1 MHSEPTDYTALLDMD
16 ANSDIT
22 TSTLTGE
29 CQFRLLINTLKNH
42 NNWFDWASK
51 NIHACKKEKDLFV
64 VCGCATAKRQVG
76 KLVTWRSGHYEGKR
90 RRSGADEEIT
100 TLFLTGL
107 KLGRRIDRPSANSL
121 LELAHDNAHD
131 YRMVRELI
139 SHLDL
144 VIIKSRLV
152 A

>member
-1 MHSEPTDYTALLDMD
+1 MD

-22 TSTLTGE
+22 TNTLTGE

-51 NIHACKKEKDLFV
+51 NVYACEKEKDLFV
-64 VCGCATAKRQVG
+64 VCGCATAKTQVG
-76 KLVTWRSGHYEGKR
+76 KLVIWRSGHYEGDR
-90 RRSGADEEIT
+90 RRSGADEEIP

-107 KLGRRIDRPSANSL
+107 KLRRRIDRPANSL
-121 LELAHDNAHD
+121 LKLSHHDNGHD

>member
-1 MHSEPTDYTALLDMD
+1 MD

-22 TSTLTGE
+22 TNTPTGE

-51 NIHACKKEKDLFV
+51 NVDACEKEKDIFV
-64 VCGCATAKRQVG
+64 VCGCATAERQVG
-76 KLVTWRSGHYEGKR
+76 KLVIWRSGNYEGNR
-90 RRSGADEEIT
+90 RRSVADEEIT

-121 LELAHDNAHD
+121 LKLPYDNEHDC
-131 YRMVRELI
+131 RMVRELV